1 VFGGINIE
9 DIETPKVLEIVDR
22 LTEELD
28 IPVFHDDQHGTA
40 VVTLAALLNALRF
53 TKRKPEDTSVVV
65 AGAGSAGYGIAKIL
79 YAIGIRDVVVTDS
92 QGVISKAR
100 APETMNRYKQE
111 LASITSPKE
120 GITTLADA
128 VRGKDVF
135 IGVSG
140 VKNLMTSEM
149 VKSMNKD
156 SIIFP
161 LTNPDPEIHPKAAF
175 DAGARVIATGS
186 YKFENRA
193 NNALVFPFTMRAI
206 LDNRI
211 RKISQQ
217 LLVNVAYALA
227 ELISKEKLS
236 SFNILPEVTN
246 PRIQEAVNKAVRSA
260 TG

>member
-1 VFGGINIE
+1 M
-9 DIETPKVLEIVDR
+9 
-22 LTEELD
+22 
-28 IPVFHDDQHGTA
+28 
-40 VVTLAALLNALRF
+40 
-53 TKRKPEDTSVVV
+53 VV
-65 AGAGSAGYGIAKIL
+65 AGAGSAGYGITKIL
-79 YAIGIRDVVVTDS
+79 YMIGIRDVVVTDS
-92 QGVISKAR
+92 QGVISRTR
-100 APETMNRYKQE
+100 ALGSMNRYKQE
-111 LASITSPKE
+111 LALITKPKE
-120 GITTLADA
+120 DITTLADA

-140 VKNLMTSEM
+140 VKNLMTAEM

-161 LTNPDPEIHPKAAF
+161 LTNPDPEIHPKEAF
-175 DAGARVIATGS
+175 EAGARVIATGS

-193 NNALVFPFTMRAI
+193 NNALVFPFAMRAI

-227 ELISKEKLS
+227 DLVSKEKLS
-236 SFNILPEVTN
+236 SFNILPDVTN
-246 PRIQEAVNKAVRSA
+246 QRIQEAVNKAVRSA